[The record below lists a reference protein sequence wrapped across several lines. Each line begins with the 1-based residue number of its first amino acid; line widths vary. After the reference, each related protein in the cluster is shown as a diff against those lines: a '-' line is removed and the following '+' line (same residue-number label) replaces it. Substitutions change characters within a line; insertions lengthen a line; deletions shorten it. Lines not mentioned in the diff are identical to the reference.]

1 MASTNRVF
9 PMLVAGTVGVAGA
22 YYIVA
27 PKTELTGMTKGAGGP
42 GSEGGQSQTVKD
54 GNKDSGSIA
63 QSPHPALK
71 YGGSAPGDPK
81 SQTVAGTSAASRQS
95 YSADHD
101 VKTVTPNS
109 DGSNGGGNGVA
120 EMRERKEKGM
130 GLPSPQ
136 GGDTKAQPV
145 AATKDQGEG
154 GGIPNKG
161 KGRWWL
167 GGW

>member
-9 PMLVAGTVGVAGA
+9 PMLVAGAVGVAGA

-27 PKTELTGMTKGAGGP
+27 PKTELTGMSKGTTDISQEKGR
-42 GSEGGQSQTVKD
+42 SQTVKD
-54 GNKDSGSIA
+54 GNKDTGNIA

-71 YGGSAPGDPK
+71 YGGASPGNA
-81 SQTVAGTSAASRQS
+81 STQSIAGTSAASRKS

-101 VKTVTPNS
+101 VKTATPNL
-109 DGSNGGGNGVA
+109 DGSNGGGVGVA

-130 GLPSPQ
+130 GGPSPQ
-136 GGDTKAQPV
+136 GGDSKQEKPV

-154 GGIPNKG
+154 GGIPKQ
-161 KGRWWL
+161 KKWWL